1 MQIFAFFKV
10 YGTALAFVAIVV
22 SPLLLEC
29 TTTCRMGNQN
39 DYVEGDCPVKLT
51 SVLGDN
57 GMIYSECVTVHV
69 WMKSGD
75 FCEAPKIEIQHS
87 QQPPTIIRPTMKKM
101 KCGKKKTENRVRCDT
116 QPHSNAS
123 FALWELEHD
132 CVDAK
137 PNSVV
142 SVSFNTT
149 STSCSVSYTVPDPKP
164 DFNMSVNLSSKSISV
179 TVEPGEKVYAKWCYQ
194 KNEVDCNGGV
204 HSPQIT
210 IDPSQS
216 RSALLN
222 IRYLLPCVCVQ
233 VYYTRTDSLRHTKC
247 PFQSESLADVTDVWL
262 SSEITLYESSLKW
275 SSECPA
281 SDLRISASLCWR
293 QHEHLCTPDLNSV
306 LENEKEDMPDLIYN
320 TSAVDKHPQM
330 CVQFS
335 LHGSH
340 HISCPFHADMSSWE
354 VYIRPGRLSV
364 FLYLTSSVPAKF
376 SAQLCVLN
384 KRGCTPMG
392 LVHSVTMHG
401 DTTDTRITV
410 PLHFLAEKPC
420 VQVWRSE
427 PALHGRRIL
436 CPDYT
441 HNRHGLYA
449 VAVLGFGIIV
459 ASLGFCIH
467 RLTKSAAAGW
477 LCIQEPVLLVCSSE
491 QSDHISA
498 VCALASILQGELRAK
513 VHMDLWAQSSQSQT
527 GTGVADLG
535 PLPWLYGQWE
545 AVHKA
550 QGKVLIIWSPEATK
564 TYEKWREER
573 ATIDENE
580 RKEEDYSKVEVRH
593 EKIIVEQD
601 EDLKLIGRRLGKC
614 KKEKDAGKKSCAR
627 LCNDKDWHTQRESST
642 VIIPVFTAALACL
655 EGVLQECKGQGV
667 ALVYFQGLCHS
678 RDIPKAFRGVRRYC
692 LPQDFR
698 GLIQEMGAMRRQA
711 QTGELRWNCWPR
723 LLSKVLSL
731 WLAHQLAQRLK
742 TLLPQTQRKKMQKL
756 SIPSSLK
763 IIPDK
768 TQSRLKL
775 PLAANVET
783 PGTVQ
788 EHEPLHV
795 LPWREEKLSSQ
806 VSSV

>member
-1 MQIFAFFKV
+1 MRTFAIFNV
-10 YGTALAFVAIVV
+10 LAFITVVV

-51 SVLGDN
+51 SVQDSKGF
-57 GMIYSECVTVHV
+57 YSERVTAHV
-69 WMKSGD
+69 WIKSSD
-75 FCEAPKIEIQHS
+75 FCETPKITIQKHS
-87 QQPPTIIRPTMKKM
+87 QQLPKSEIIKPIMKKRKKQCHDEKNPGETRV
-101 KCGKKKTENRVRCDT
+101 KC
-116 QPHSNAS
+116 NAS

-132 CVDAK
+132 CNEIVA
-137 PNSVV
+137 NSVV
-142 SVSFNTT
+142 SVSYNTT

-164 DFNMSVNLSSKSISV
+164 DFNLSVNLSSKSISV
-179 TVEPGEKVYAKWCYQ
+179 TVEPGDKVYAKWCYQ
-194 KNEVDCNGGV
+194 KSEVNCIGGA

-210 IDPSQS
+210 IDPSQV

-222 IRYLLPCVCVQ
+222 ISYLLPCVCVQ
-233 VYYTRTDSLRHTKC
+233 VYYTHTDSLRHTKC
-247 PFQSESLADVTDVWL
+247 PFQSENLEDVRDVWL
-262 SSEITLYESSLKW
+262 SSEVTLYESNLKW

-293 QHEHLCTPDLNSV
+293 QHEHLCTPELNSTLV
-306 LENEKEDMPDLIYN
+306 KEKEDGPDLIYN

-335 LHGSH
+335 LQGSH
-340 HISCPFHADMSSWE
+340 HISCPFQADMSSWE

-364 FLYLTSSVPAKF
+364 FLYLTSFVPAKF

-392 LVHSVTMHG
+392 QVHSVTMEG
-401 DTTDTRITV
+401 TTTETRINV

-420 VQVWRSE
+420 VQVWRSD

-441 HNRHGLYA
+441 HNRCGMYA
-449 VAVLGFGIIV
+449 VAVLVFVVIV
-459 ASLGFCIH
+459 ALLGFFIH
-467 RLTKSAAAGW
+467 RLTKSGAAGW

-491 QSDHISA
+491 QSADVSA
-498 VCALASILQGELRAK
+498 VCALASILQGELSAK
-513 VHMDLWAQSSQSQT
+513 VHMALWAQSSQTQT

-545 AVHKA
+545 AVRKA

-573 ATIDENE
+573 ANIDKNE

-593 EKIIVEQD
+593 DKIIVERD
-601 EDLKLIGRRLGKC
+601 EDLKLIGRRLDKC
-614 KKEKDAGKKSCAR
+614 NKEKAVGKKGCTR
-627 LCNDKDWHTQRESST
+627 LCDDKDWYTQRESST
-642 VIIPVFTAALACL
+642 VTVPVFTAALTCL
-655 EGVLQECKGQGV
+655 EGALQECKGQGV

-678 RDIPKAFRGVRRYC
+678 RDIPKAFRGVHRYC

-698 GLIQEMGAMRRQA
+698 GLIQELGGMRRQT

-731 WLAHQLAQRLK
+731 WLAQQLAQRLQ
-742 TLLPQTQRKKMQKL
+742 TLLPQTQGKKMQEL
-756 SIPSSLK
+756 SVTSSLK
-763 IIPDK
+763 MMSDK

-775 PLAANVET
+775 PLAANMER

-795 LPWREEKLSSQ
+795 MPWREEKLSSH